1 MQTGSP
7 KDVYRALEGNII
19 ADYDWI
25 GGDMT
30 HEELKVLAGLLREVL
45 VINPT
50 TYGEKSCRR
59 SGGRLLAFVWHDV
72 RRFGLRFS
80 D

>member
-1 MQTGSP
+1 LQTGSP
-7 KDVYRALEGNII
+7 KDVYRPLEENII

-30 HEELKVLAGLLREVL
+30 HEELKDLAGLLREVL
-45 VINPT
+45 VMNPMERKAAGEVAEDCWLLCGT
-50 TYGEKSCRR
+50 TYG
-59 SGGRLLAFVWHDV
+59 D
-72 RRFGLRFS
+72 S